1 VLAIFG
7 ERDHTTSITDVTR
20 LRDAFER
27 HNRGYDISIVRDMP
41 HGWINDTMPGR
52 YRAEQAELVWSRMAG
67 FLESTMDMDRRV
79 DDVEWTFRA
88 RVGNDYDFTSNR
100 RQE

>member
-7 ERDHTTSITDVTR
+7 ERDHTMSIADVTR
-20 LRDAFER
+20 LRAAFER

-52 YRAEQAELVWSRMAG
+52 YRADEAEAVWSQMVG
-67 FLESTMDMDRRV
+67 FLDRTLDPTDRS
-79 DDVEWTFRA
+79 DDVEWTFRS
-88 RVGNDYDFTSNR
+88 RVGADYDFTANR